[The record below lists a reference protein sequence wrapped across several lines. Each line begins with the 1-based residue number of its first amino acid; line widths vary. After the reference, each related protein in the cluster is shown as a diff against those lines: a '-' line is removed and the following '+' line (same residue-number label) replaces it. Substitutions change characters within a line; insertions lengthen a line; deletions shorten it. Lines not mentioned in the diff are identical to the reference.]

1 MLKVRTVVVTL
12 LAALVVV
19 GAYRVVAVTTNS
31 DEDLY
36 ELVVTFKPAN
46 RPQDVVIKLAVG
58 AVVPE
63 RGLGVAQEI
72 ARVRTSPF
80 ERTVTYPRGLRL
92 TLYATQTVSG
102 ELIVAIIN
110 RRTGGQGTGVRRT
123 SGTVGCTV

>member
-1 MLKVRTVVVTL
+1 LLKVRTVVVTL
-12 LAALVVV
+12 LAALIVF
-19 GAYRVVAVTTNS
+19 GAYRVVAVTNS

-46 RPQDVVIKLAVG
+46 RPQDVVIKLATG

-63 RGLGVAQEI
+63 RGLGTAQEI
-72 ARVRTSPF
+72 ARVRKSPF
-80 ERTVTYPRGLRL
+80 EQTVTYPRGLRL

-110 RRTGGQGTGVRRT
+110 RRTGGQGTGMRRT
-123 SGTVGCTV
+123 SGTVGCTL